1 VTYKVVVPVSGGKD
15 SQACLKM
22 AVSEVGADCV
32 IGLFCDTQFEHP
44 ATYAHVEK
52 LKAIYGVEIVTITAG
67 SVDEKVL
74 REGNFPGGKAR
85 FCTNELKIVPSKNF
99 YRDLAKK
106 QGGFVV
112 YYGMRTDESNDRAK
126 RYESNI
132 SHEVYD
138 PHEIMPSNYPKY
150 LAKMGV
156 YFKMPILDWS
166 VQEVMDYIGK
176 DRNPLYDG
184 GMTRVGCFPC
194 LAAGDK
200 AKEQAFGFDE
210 FGASQ
215 RIRVRNLEDKIGRSV
230 FNSIGGS
237 QRNNPDQIRLFENP
251 GCAICNI

>member
-1 VTYKVVVPVSGGKD
+1 MTYKIVVPVSGGKD

-22 AVSEVGADCV
+22 AVSEVGSEFV

-44 ATYAHVEK
+44 ETYKHVER
-52 LKAIYGVEIVTITAG
+52 LKAIYDVDIVTVTAG

-85 FCTNELKIVPSKNF
+85 FCTNELKIIPSKNF
-99 YRDLAKK
+99 YRDLAKD
-106 QGGFVV
+106 QGGFIV
-112 YYGMRTDESNDRAK
+112 YYGMRLGESNERAA
-126 RYESNI
+126 RYKNKI
-132 SHEVYD
+132 SQEIYD

-156 YFKMPILDWS
+156 YFKMPILEWS
-166 VQEVMDYIGK
+166 EKEVLDYIGQ
-176 DRNPLYDG
+176 DRNPLYNL

-200 AKEQAFGFDE
+200 AKEQAFGLDE
-210 FGASQ
+210 FGSAQ
-215 RIRVRNLEDKIGRSV
+215 RIRVRFLEETIGRSV
-230 FNSIGGS
+230 FNSAGGS
-237 QRNNPDQIRLFENP
+237 QRNNPDQINLFDNP